1 MIRLAFYLLLT
12 VVGLCATL
20 VSPFAGAV
28 TSLSSYLLNPPV
40 ITQEAWGIHYQQ
52 WTTLAFIVS
61 FLIHRP
67 RRLTPVR
74 HEGRLL
80 VLLWIFIGIGALSAT
95 WAVVSA
101 QTALTAINEMFKTM
115 LVTSLLVCVIH
126 TERQMSILMTACLVG
141 VFHASVAQTFGVRFG
156 YVPAAFGAEFGVLPD
171 TQSPVIVLFVPTLV
185 ITAMTATSKWER
197 ALSWFILPFALNS
210 VVCSYRR
217 TYFLAL
223 VFQLS
228 LILLLLPKRIL
239 LKILPALIAGVCLFV
254 FRLTPPDYWQRMQTI
269 ENPTQESSAN
279 ERFIVSGASLRMLL
293 DHPMGVGYRNYPDV
307 SPRYL
312 PAWILTD
319 GRRSAHNSFF
329 SIACETGF
337 LGFGVWISAFIGA
350 IFLCRRIRKK
360 ANFAHLTKVDIYAM
374 GIEIGL
380 YGWFLGG
387 LTEADHEVDPAYW
400 FVALAIILTRLQFQ
414 RLCDMEAESEER
426 IEVDGEIAEQV
437 SALEAGG

>member
-1 MIRLAFYLLLT
+1 MVRLAFYLLLT
-12 VVGLCATL
+12 VAGLCATL

-28 TSLSSYLLNPPV
+28 TSLSAYLLNPPV
-40 ITQEAWGIHYQQ
+40 ITQDALGIRYQLL
-52 WTTLAFIVS
+52 TTVAFIASYLV
-61 FLIHRP
+61 HRP
-67 RRLTPVR
+67 RRLAPVR

-80 VLLWIFIGIGALSAT
+80 LLLWIFVGIGALSAT
-95 WAVVSA
+95 WAVISA
-101 QTALTAINEMFKTM
+101 QTALNAINEMFKTV
-115 LVTSLLVCVIH
+115 LVASLLVCVIH
-126 TERQMSILMTACLVG
+126 TERQMSILMTACLLG
-141 VFHASVAQTFGVRFG
+141 VFHASVAQTFGVRLG

-185 ITAMTATSKWER
+185 ITAMTAASKWER

-223 VFQLS
+223 VFQLG

-239 LKILPALIAGVCLFV
+239 LKILPALIAGVCLFA
-254 FRLTPPDYWQRMQTI
+254 FRLTPPDYWQRMHTI
-269 ENPTQESSAN
+269 EDPTQEASAN
-279 ERFIVSGASLRMLL
+279 SRLTIGRASLQMLL
-293 DHPMGVGYRNYPDV
+293 DYPMGVGYRNYPDV

-312 PAWILTD
+312 PPEILTD

-350 IFLCRRIRKK
+350 ILLCRRIRKK
-360 ANFAHLTKVDIYAM
+360 ASFAHLTKIDIYAM

-400 FVALAIILTRLQFQ
+400 FVALAIVLTRLQFQ
-414 RLCDMEAESEER
+414 RLHEMRTESEQEANLE
-426 IEVDGEIAEQV
+426 EVAAEQV
-437 SALEAGG
+437 SAAR